1 MAEIPLEPRVV
12 ALLLAEDAFH
22 DDRGRTHVHGIF
34 DSITA
39 SKFPMFTSFKVF
51 VAFKGTKS
59 GIYQSMIR
67 LVDSLD
73 NKLAE
78 TELITF
84 EVTEFKGHNLF
95 INLKIDLPSPQ
106 LYNIKVFVD
115 GIERLEVPLLV
126 RQHRA
131 ALPPW
136 FKI

>member
-1 MAEIPLEPRVV
+1 MAEAPLEPRVI

-34 DSITA
+34 DSITT

-59 GIYQSMIR
+59 GTYQSVIR
-67 LVDSLD
+67 LLDSLD

-78 TELITF
+78 TELLTF
-84 EVTEFKGHNLF
+84 EVSEFKGHNLF
-95 INLKIDLPSPQ
+95 INLRIELPTPQ
-106 LYNIKVFVD
+106 LYKIKLFVD
-115 GIERLEVPLLV
+115 GIERLEVPLMV
-126 RQHRA
+126 RQHKA

-136 FKI
+136 FRM